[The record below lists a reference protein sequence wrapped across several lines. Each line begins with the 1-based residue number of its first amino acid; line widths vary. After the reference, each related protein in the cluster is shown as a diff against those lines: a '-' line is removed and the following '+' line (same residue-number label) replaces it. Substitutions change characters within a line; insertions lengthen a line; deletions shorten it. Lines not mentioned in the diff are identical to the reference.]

1 MEKIKIFSLGGLNE
15 TGKNT
20 YVIEVNDD
28 IFVFDCGLKYFQNNQ
43 YGIDYVIPDYEYLI
57 QNKKRIKGV
66 FVTHGHFE
74 NMGAALDLV
83 VNIPDIKF
91 YATHYTKFVL
101 MDLGVKE
108 ESIIEIVPNKRLV
121 FGGVSIFPLSVSH
134 SVPGAVMYCLNTSK
148 GAICYTGD
156 FIFDPL
162 MKDAYDMDLGR
173 IAYVG
178 KQGVLCLM
186 SESSFSEHHGHTSP
200 THRLE
205 SFFADVINK
214 NEGRI
219 MFSVLP
225 THLYTIQDIFNASL
239 NTHRKIVIMGKRLQN
254 YIHFAHEEG
263 YLKIQDGVIGDLTN
277 INDSNAILL
286 ICDDKANAYAAI
298 NKIVGGFDKFIS
310 LKENDTIVFAEPRYD
325 SSEKTIVKLEND
337 IAMAGANVISI
348 PKDKNILHHASQEDL
363 MLMLKLLNPK
373 YYIPVKGEY
382 RYMVNNANVA
392 YALGIP
398 KDNIFLK
405 ENGDV
410 INIVDGKYEEANEH
424 IKVNDVLIDGKSSD
438 DIGELVIKDR
448 EMLSDN
454 GIVLIS
460 ATISKKSKVLL
471 VGPEITTKGFIYVKD
486 SKELI
491 NQMKVI
497 SEDVIS
503 QNIVDGFVDY
513 NKIKTDIRSELSSYL
528 YEQTGCKP
536 MIIAVVQEV

>member
-121 FGGVSIFPLSVSH
+121 FGSVSIFPLSVSH

-186 SESSFSEHHGHTSP
+186 SESSF
-200 THRLE
+200 
-205 SFFADVINK
+205 
-214 NEGRI
+214 
-219 MFSVLP
+219 
-225 THLYTIQDIFNASL
+225 
-239 NTHRKIVIMGKRLQN
+239 
-254 YIHFAHEEG
+254 
-263 YLKIQDGVIGDLTN
+263 
-277 INDSNAILL
+277 
-286 ICDDKANAYAAI
+286 
-298 NKIVGGFDKFIS
+298 
-310 LKENDTIVFAEPRYD
+310 
-325 SSEKTIVKLEND
+325 
-337 IAMAGANVISI
+337 
-348 PKDKNILHHASQEDL
+348 
-363 MLMLKLLNPK
+363 
-373 YYIPVKGEY
+373 
-382 RYMVNNANVA
+382 
-392 YALGIP
+392 
-398 KDNIFLK
+398 
-405 ENGDV
+405 
-410 INIVDGKYEEANEH
+410 
-424 IKVNDVLIDGKSSD
+424 
-438 DIGELVIKDR
+438 
-448 EMLSDN
+448 
-454 GIVLIS
+454 
-460 ATISKKSKVLL
+460 
-471 VGPEITTKGFIYVKD
+471 
-486 SKELI
+486 
-491 NQMKVI
+491 
-497 SEDVIS
+497 
-503 QNIVDGFVDY
+503 
-513 NKIKTDIRSELSSYL
+513 
-528 YEQTGCKP
+528 
-536 MIIAVVQEV
+536 